1 MLNLKEKQIMSHSLI
16 PFESSNLPAHLAGV
30 DIAALNADLM
40 AHAGGGFPVISIKGK
55 VFAVVRDGERVVLP
69 NPKDPDSPATS
80 IEVVLVKA
88 NKDKSK
94 VFYIN
99 KYDPNA
105 SDKAQ
110 KPDCYSANGSTPAAD
125 AEHKQATS
133 CAVCPHN
140 AWGSAVNDKGI
151 ATKGKAC
158 QDSVRIAVVPNG
170 QLNDPH
176 LIRVPP
182 ASIKSLGE
190 YGQMLA
196 KRGVAYNMV
205 VTKIAF
211 DQEAESPKLTFKP
224 MGFLSAEDYAQ
235 VKETLES
242 QTTED
247 IVGVAGLLG
256 QDAPAEGATPAEPS
270 VPVAP
275 AAAKVEAPAEPAP
288 APTKPKATPKPKVEP
303 KPEPVKAI
311 APVVDEDPDLDID
324 GIDFDD

>member
-1 MLNLKEKQIMSHSLI
+1 MATSLI
-16 PFESSNLPAHLAGV
+16 PFESAQLPAHLAGIDV
-30 DIAALNADLM
+30 KAFNSDLT
-40 AHAGGGFPVISIKGK
+40 AHAGAGFPVISIKGK

-94 VFYIN
+94 VYYIE
-99 KYDPNA
+99 KYDPNS
-105 SDKAQ
+105 SDKAK
-110 KPDCYSANGSTPAAD
+110 KPDCYSANGTHPAAD
-125 AEHKQATS
+125 SEHKQATS
-133 CAVCPHN
+133 CAVCKWN
-140 AWGSAVNDKGI
+140 AWGSAVNEKGV

-170 QLNDPH
+170 TLNDPH

-182 ASIKSLGE
+182 ASIAALGE

-205 VTKIAF
+205 VTKIVF
-211 DQEAESPKLTFKP
+211 DQEAESPKLMFKP
-224 MGFLSAEDYAQ
+224 MGFLSAEDYAI

-242 QTTED
+242 KTVES
-247 IVGVAGLLG
+247 IIGVAGLY
-256 QDAPAEGATPAEPS
+256 DGADAEPPAQETPKS
-270 VPVAP
+270 VQETPPP
-275 AAAKVEAPAEPAP
+275 AQEPE
-288 APTKPKATPKPKVEP
+288 KPKAEKPKAAKPKAEP
-303 KPEPVKAI
+303 KPEPVKVV
-311 APVVDEDPDLDID
+311 PVVDEDPDLDID

>member
-1 MLNLKEKQIMSHSLI
+1 MANSLI
-16 PFESSNLPAHLAGV
+16 PFESAALPAHLAGIDV
-30 DIAALNADLM
+30 KAFNSDLT
-40 AHAGGGFPVISIKGK
+40 AHAGAGFPVISIKGK

-94 VFYIN
+94 VYYIE
-99 KYDPNA
+99 KYDPNS
-105 SDKAQ
+105 SDKAK
-110 KPDCYSANGSTPAAD
+110 KPDCYSTDGSHPAAD

-133 CAVCPHN
+133 CAVCKWN
-140 AWGSAVNDKGI
+140 AWGSAVNDKGV

-170 QLNDPH
+170 TLNDPH

-182 ASIKSLGE
+182 ASISALGE

-205 VTKIAF
+205 VTKISF
-211 DQEAESPKLTFKP
+211 DQEAESPKLMFKA
-224 MGFLSAEDYAQ
+224 MGFLAKEDYDI

-242 QTTED
+242 DVTEQ

-256 QDAPAEGATPAEPS
+256 TPTE
-270 VPVAP
+270 
-275 AAAKVEAPAEPAP
+275 EAPAIQAPAPKEEPAP
-288 APTKPKATPKPKVEP
+288 APAKAEKPKAAKPKAEAAPAP
-303 KPEPVKAI
+303 KPEPVKA

-324 GIDFDD
+324 GVDFDD

>member
-1 MLNLKEKQIMSHSLI
+1 
-16 PFESSNLPAHLAGV
+16 V
-30 DIAALNADLM
+30 DVAALNADLTS
-40 AHAGGGFPVISIKGK
+40 HAGGGFPVISIKGK
-55 VFAVVRDGERVVLP
+55 VFAVVRDGERIVLP

-94 VFYIN
+94 VFYID

-105 SDKAQ
+105 SDKAK
-110 KPDCYSANGSTPAAD
+110 KPDCYSANGTHPAKD
-125 AEHKQATS
+125 SEHPQAAS
-133 CAVCPHN
+133 CSVCPHN
-140 AWGSAVNDKGI
+140 EWGSAVNDKGI

-170 QLNDPH
+170 QLNDPM

-182 ASIKSLGE
+182 ASIKALGE

-211 DQEAESPKLTFKP
+211 DQDAESPKLTFKP
-224 MGFLSAEDYAQ
+224 MGFLSAEEYNV
-235 VKETLES
+235 VKEVMES

-247 IVGVAGLLG
+247 IVGIQGLIG
-256 QDAPAEGATPAEPS
+256 RDAPETPANAGTPAAPS
-270 VPVAP
+270 VPAAP
-275 AAAKVEAPAEPAP
+275 AKAEAPAEPPAAP
-288 APTKPKATPKPKVEP
+288 KPRAAAKPKAEP
-303 KPEPVKAI
+303 KPEPKP
-311 APVVDEDPDLDID
+311 APAAAASDDEDPDLDID

>member
-1 MLNLKEKQIMSHSLI
+1 MSSLI
-16 PFESSNLPAHLAGV
+16 PFESAKLPAHLAGIDV
-30 DIAALNADLM
+30 ASLNADLT
-40 AHAGGGFPVISIKGK
+40 AHASAGFPVISIKGK
-55 VFAVVRDGERVVLP
+55 VFAVVRDGERMVLP

-99 KYDPNA
+99 KYDPNG

-110 KPDCYSANGSTPAAD
+110 KPDCYSTNGTHPAKD
-125 AEHKQATS
+125 SEHAQATS
-133 CAVCPHN
+133 CATCKHN
-140 AWGSAVNDKGI
+140 EWGSAVNDKGI

-182 ASIKSLGE
+182 ASIKALGE

-205 VTKIAF
+205 VTKISF

-242 QTTED
+242 DVTEQ

-256 QDAPAEGATPAEPS
+256 APAEEAA
-270 VPVAP
+270 AP
-275 AAAKVEAPAEPAP
+275 KAAPLGDMLDEDDEKAAAKAKAEIA
-288 APTKPKATPKPKVEP
+288 ADKAAAAAKPKAAKPKAEP
-303 KPEPVKAI
+303 KAEPVKVV
-311 APVVDEDPDLDID
+311 PVVDEDPDLDID

>member
-1 MLNLKEKQIMSHSLI
+1 MATSLI
-16 PFESSNLPAHLAGV
+16 PFESAQLPAHLAGIDV
-30 DIAALNADLM
+30 KQFNSDLT
-40 AHAGGGFPVISIKGK
+40 AHAGAGFPVISIKGK
-55 VFAVVRDGERVVLP
+55 VFAIVRDGERMVLP

-94 VFYIN
+94 VYYIE
-99 KYDPNA
+99 KYDPNG
-105 SDKAQ
+105 SDKAK
-110 KPDCYSANGSTPAAD
+110 KPDCYSANGTTPAPD
-125 AEHKQATS
+125 SEHKQATS
-133 CAVCPHN
+133 CAVCKWN

-170 QLNDPH
+170 TLNDPH

-182 ASIKSLGE
+182 ASIAALGE

-205 VTKIAF
+205 VTKISF

-224 MGFLSAEDYAQ
+224 MGFLSAEDYAI

-242 QTTED
+242 KTTES
-247 IVGVAGLLG
+247 IIGVAGLFDG
-256 QDAPAEGATPAEPS
+256 AESTET
-270 VPVAP
+270 
-275 AAAKVEAPAEPAP
+275 PAP
-288 APTKPKATPKPKVEP
+288 APAPKAEAPAPEAAPAPKPRVTKPKAEAKPEP
-303 KPEPVKAI
+303 IPEPVKAA
-311 APVVDEDPDLDID
+311 APVVAVVDEDPDLDID

>member
-1 MLNLKEKQIMSHSLI
+1 MSALI
-16 PFESSNLPAHLAGV
+16 PFESAQLPAYLKNV
-30 DIAALNADLM
+30 DVTAMNADLTS
-40 AHAGGGFPVISIKGK
+40 HAGGGFPVISIKGK
-55 VFAVVRDGERVVLP
+55 VFAVVRDGERKVLP

-80 IEVVLVKA
+80 IDVVLVKA

-94 VFYIN
+94 VFYID

-105 SDKAQ
+105 SDKAK
-110 KPDCYSANGSTPAAD
+110 KPDCYSANGTTPAAD
-125 AEHKQATS
+125 ADHKQASS

-140 AWGSAVNDKGI
+140 QWGSAVNDKGI

-170 QLNDPH
+170 QLNDPM

-182 ASIKSLGE
+182 ASIKALGE

-224 MGFLSAEDYAQ
+224 MGFLSAEEYAEVQ
-235 VKETLES
+235 ETMES

-247 IVGVAGLLG
+247 IVGVAGLIG
-256 QDAPAEGATPAEPS
+256 HDAPADGATPAEPS
-270 VPVAP
+270 KPAAP
-275 AAAKVEAPAEPAP
+275 AAEEAPAEPAP
-288 APTKPKATPKPKVEP
+288 APKPRAAKPKAEP
-303 KPEPVKAI
+303 KPEPAPAPKATI
-311 APVVDEDPDLDID
+311 VDEDPDLDID
-324 GIDFDD
+324 GIDFDE

>member
-1 MLNLKEKQIMSHSLI
+1 MSSLI
-16 PFESSNLPAHLAGV
+16 PFESAKLPAHLAGIDV
-30 DIAALNADLM
+30 AALNADLT
-40 AHAGGGFPVISIKGK
+40 AHASAGFPVISIRGK
-55 VFAVVRDGERVVLP
+55 VFAIVRDGERTVLP
-69 NPKDPDSPATS
+69 NPKDPDSAATS

-94 VFYIN
+94 VFYLE
-99 KYDPNA
+99 KYDANSA
-105 SDKAQ
+105 DKAK
-110 KPDCYSANGSTPAAD
+110 KPDCYSTNGTTPAAD
-125 AEHKQATS
+125 AEHKQAKS

-140 AWGSAVNDKGI
+140 EWGSAVNEKGV

-182 ASIKSLGE
+182 ASIKALGE

-205 VTKIAF
+205 VTKISF
-211 DQEAESPKLTFKP
+211 DQEAESPKLMFRA
-224 MGFLSAEDYAQ
+224 MGFLSKEDYDV

-242 QTTED
+242 NVTED
-247 IVGVAGLLG
+247 IVGIAGLVG
-256 QDAPAEGATPAEPS
+256 QDAVEPVEVPVQEPAQEPEPEPKAAPKAEPKPRARAE
-270 VPVAP
+270 VK
-275 AAAKVEAPAEPAP
+275 AKPEPE
-288 APTKPKATPKPKVEP
+288 PKAAPKVEP
-303 KPEPVKAI
+303 KASV
-311 APVVDEDPDLDID
+311 PVVDDAGDLEID

>member
-1 MLNLKEKQIMSHSLI
+1 MSAMI
-16 PFESSNLPAHLAGV
+16 PFESSALPAHLAGV
-30 DIAALNADLM
+30 DIAGMNADLT

-94 VFYIN
+94 VFYIE
-99 KYDPNA
+99 KYDPNG
-105 SDKAQ
+105 SDKAK
-110 KPDCYSANGSTPAAD
+110 KPDCYSSNGTTPAAD
-125 AEHKQATS
+125 SEHKQAAS

-140 AWGSAVNDKGI
+140 AWGSATNEKGI

-182 ASIKSLGE
+182 ASIKALGE

-205 VTKIAF
+205 VTKIGF
-211 DQEAESPKLTFKP
+211 DQDAESPKLTFKP
-224 MGFLSAEDYAQ
+224 MGFLSAEDYAT
-235 VKETLES
+235 VKETMEL

-247 IVGVAGLLG
+247 IVGVAGLVHT
-256 QDAPAEGATPAEPS
+256 DAPAEAA
-270 VPVAP
+270 AP
-275 AAAKVEAPAEPAP
+275 APKVEAPKAEPAP
-288 APTKPKATPKPKVEP
+288 APKPKAAAPKPVAKPAPAP
-303 KPEPVKAI
+303 KPVAVE
-311 APVVDEDPDLDID
+311 EDPDLDID

>member
-1 MLNLKEKQIMSHSLI
+1 MATSSSLI
-16 PFESSNLPAHLAGV
+16 PFESANLPAHLAGI
-30 DIAALNADLM
+30 DIKAFNADLT
-40 AHAGGGFPVISIKGK
+40 AHAGSGFPVISIKGK
-55 VFAVVRDGERVVLP
+55 VFAVVRDGERMVLP

-94 VFYIN
+94 VYYIE
-99 KYDPNA
+99 KYDPNG
-105 SDKAQ
+105 SDKAK
-110 KPDCYSANGSTPAAD
+110 KPDCYSANGTTPAAD
-125 AEHKQATS
+125 SEHKQATS
-133 CAVCPHN
+133 CAVCKWN

-170 QLNDPH
+170 TLNDPH

-182 ASIKSLGE
+182 ASITALGE

-205 VTKIAF
+205 VTKISF

-224 MGFLSAEDYAQ
+224 MGFLSAEDYAI
-235 VKETLES
+235 VKETLDSKAVES
-242 QTTED
+242 IIGAASLFD
-247 IVGVAGLLG
+247 G
-256 QDAPAEGATPAEPS
+256 AESADTGTPAEPS
-270 VPVAP
+270 KPVAP
-275 AAAKVEAPAEPAP
+275 AKVEAPVEPPAASKPKAVTKPKAEPKPEPAP
-288 APTKPKATPKPKVEP
+288 APKA
-303 KPEPVKAI
+303 
-311 APVVDEDPDLDID
+311 APIVDEDPDLDID